1 MQLTFIRLSKSLPAI
16 GEGIARA
23 GRASLSHEA
32 TEHQP
37 AHAPQEGVSV
47 FAN

>member
-1 MQLTFIRLSKSLPAI
+1 MRLTFIRPPKSLPPI
-16 GEGIARA
+16 GAGIARA

-37 AHAPQEGVSV
+37 VHATQDSVSV